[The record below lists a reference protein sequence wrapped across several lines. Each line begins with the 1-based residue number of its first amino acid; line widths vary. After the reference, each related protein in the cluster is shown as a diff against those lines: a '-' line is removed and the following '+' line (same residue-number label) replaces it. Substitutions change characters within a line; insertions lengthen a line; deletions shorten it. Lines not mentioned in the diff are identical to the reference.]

1 MMHGLFEDRWV
12 GRSRDSERRLFQFA
26 DIPHD
31 ENPLPR
37 RRRRRIVHF
46 LTAVLLILVGTT
58 VACAADEM
66 SIAQLVAQRSKW
78 PDFAASGQPIKIDGR
93 YSIFSSKLLRFLKCD
108 DLNFVW
114 HDDEQTFPV
123 DLPTLRS
130 RTIEV
135 YGRFVLQ
142 SGKPLFRVERVRE
155 LPTDAE
161 TFSQRKSALTDAPA
175 AAWYALGDWALA
187 RGSFY
192 SDLELE
198 AEAQRLFAEAIKRE
212 GSALA
217 DEALDAK
224 IALSQK
230 FGKYELGDAD
240 RVAFV
245 HDAFSRRWRAMKT
258 NVAAVDLEQLSDR
271 MREYLRGCRTPL
283 DSPQTALADRYRLD
297 PGIVYRESGSATR
310 QRLNRILY
318 SEIRFA
324 YVQALG
330 REKNLDGLQLAD
342 AIDREV
348 PEFHAKAEK
357 LREQTL
363 QERLAA
369 AATLSRSDVLKLAER
384 FALREQPEKA
394 LQAKKAWVLAGD
406 ERLRKEG
413 RPDDLIQAAHE
424 HQSLLDDNE
433 GAAKLLMEAY
443 DRAPEMKEISEQLER
458 LGWKRAGGKWLTRAE
473 AAALPPDPAKQAADE
488 GPRVGMT
495 REQILKVLSSRPDS
509 VTRVISAGRL
519 NEVWI
524 YNENVGPRLAVHFL
538 GSVDAHDLRVVK
550 LVQ

>member
-1 MMHGLFEDRWV
+1 MV
-12 GRSRDSERRLFQFA
+12 
-26 DIPHD
+26 
-31 ENPLPR
+31 
-37 RRRRRIVHF
+37 
-46 LTAVLLILVGTT
+46 VLVILCGTS
-58 VACAADEM
+58 VARAADEM

-78 PDFAASGQPIKIDGR
+78 PAFAASGQPIRIDGR

-123 DLPTLRS
+123 DLPTLHS

-142 SGKPLFRVERVRE
+142 ADKPLFRVDRVRE

-161 TFSQRKSALTDAPA
+161 TLSQRKSALTDAPA
-175 AAWYALGDWALA
+175 DAWYALGDWALA
-187 RGSFY
+187 RGNFY

-198 AEAQRLFAEAIKRE
+198 AEARRLFAEGVKRE
-212 GSALA
+212 GSTLS

-230 FGKYELGDAD
+230 YGKYELGDAD
-240 RVAFV
+240 RVAFL
-245 HDAFSRRWRAMKT
+245 HDAFSRRWLGMKM
-258 NVAAVDLEQLSDR
+258 NVGTGDLEQLSDR
-271 MREYLRGCRTPL
+271 MRENLRGCRTPL
-283 DSPQTALADRYRLD
+283 DPPQPALADRYRRD
-297 PGIVYRESGSATR
+297 PSVVYRESGSATR

-330 REKNLDGLQLAD
+330 REKNLDGLMLAD

-348 PEFHAKAEK
+348 PEYHANAEK
-357 LREQTL
+357 LRDRSL
-363 QERLAA
+363 DAGLAA

-384 FALREQPEKA
+384 FTQREQPEKA
-394 LQAKKAWVLAGD
+394 VQAKKAWVLAGD
-406 ERLRKEG
+406 ERLRKKG

-443 DRAPEMKEISEQLER
+443 DFAPEMKEITEQLDR

-473 AAALPPDPAKQAADE
+473 AAALPPDPAKQAAEE

-519 NEVWI
+519 NEIWI
-524 YNENVGPRLAVHFL
+524 YNENIGPRLAIHFL
-538 GSVDAHDLRVVK
+538 GSVDGHDLKVVK